1 MGDSIDGGSASER
14 PLPPAGRWFPV
25 IGETLAFLAKPFEF
39 VAARVAAHG
48 PIFRTHL
55 LGRPT
60 VILAGGE
67 TAGVFVDEELCKRE
81 GAVPAHIR
89 ELFGGGSINLLD
101 GEKHLAR
108 KRQILAAFV
117 PEALGAYVPA
127 MQSLVEEAFA
137 RWAEE
142 GEPIEGIA
150 ELKRLAIAVIAKN
163 VVSVGDGPDLETLLA
178 NFQILIAG
186 FTGLPIA
193 LPGTAYKRALDARD
207 AIHEVLRRV
216 VQEHRAKDFDD
227 GLGRMLSHVDESGA
241 KISDES
247 AVVELHH
254 VFIAGFIVFAELASL
269 LMTIDARPELRAA
282 LVAEVQERAPSGRLS
297 IRQLASMSM
306 LNRVVQETKRTAQV
320 VPLVFGSAKKT
331 FVLGGYRIEEGTMLY
346 WAPFEHHQ
354 DAKVYPKPKVFDAE
368 RFTDERAE
376 NGRHPFAFAP
386 QGMGP
391 STGHKCPGVDYATL
405 FMQVFATVLLRD
417 YVHVLPEQ
425 DLTLDPSLIPPEPH
439 DKLRVKFARADG
451 EPQPAVASGNGN
463 GNGSGRPSG
472 RTRPSDLPP
481 LYPQDPLG
489 LDALLALAEIVW
501 ADGHVAPEEAEALIA
516 IARSLALDD
525 ADVAQVERALRER
538 PNAAQLLP
546 LSVDVAEAEHLFT
559 LACLVASAD
568 GTVDPREHAAIAGL
582 GDRLR
587 LDGDARKRAAT
598 AARAVAGSLSGGSV
612 LTAVARELRG

>member
-1 MGDSIDGGSASER
+1 MGDSKDTSSAPSAR
-14 PLPPAGRWFPV
+14 SAPLPPAGRWFPV

-39 VAARVAAHG
+39 VADRVAVHG

-67 TAGVFVDEELCKRE
+67 TAGVFVDEELCLRE
-81 GAVPAHIR
+81 GAVPPHIR

-101 GEKHLAR
+101 GAKHLAR

-117 PEALGAYVPA
+117 PEALAAYVPG
-127 MQSLVEEAFA
+127 MQALVEGAFA
-137 RWAEE
+137 RWAEK
-142 GEPIEGIA
+142 GEPIDGIA
-150 ELKRLAIAVIAKN
+150 ELKRLAITAIARN
-163 VVSVGDGPDLETLLA
+163 VVSVGDGPDLETLLTS
-178 NFQILIAG
+178 FQVLIAG

-207 AIHEVLRRV
+207 AILEVLGRV
-216 VQEHRAKDFDD
+216 VQEHRAKAIDD
-227 GLGRMLSHVDESGA
+227 GLGRMLAHEDENGA

-254 VFIAGFIVFAELASL
+254 VFIAGFIVFAELSSL
-269 LMTIDARPELRAA
+269 LVTLDARPELRAS
-282 LVAEVQERAPSGRLS
+282 VATELRERAPAGKLS
-297 IRQLASMSM
+297 IRQLASMPV
-306 LNRVVQETKRTAQV
+306 LNRVVQETKRTAPV

-331 FVLGGYRIEEGTMLY
+331 FVLGGYRIEEGMMLY

-354 DAKVYPKPKVFDAE
+354 DAKVYPKPKTFEPE
-368 RFTDERAE
+368 RFGEARAE

-405 FMQVFATVLLRD
+405 LMQVFTTVLLRD
-417 YVHVLPEQ
+417 YVHALPEQ
-425 DLTLDPSLIPPEPH
+425 DLSLDPSLIPPEPR
-439 DKLRVKFARADG
+439 DGLRVTFARADG
-451 EPQPAVASGNGN
+451 ASQPEATSAKTSGKAV
-463 GNGSGRPSG
+463 RPSE
-472 RTRPSDLPP
+472 LPP
-481 LYPQDPLG
+481 LYPQDQLG

-501 ADGHVAPEEAEALIA
+501 ADGKVAKEEAEALVT

-525 ADVAQVERALRER
+525 ADVALVERALRER
-538 PNAAQLLP
+538 PSAEQLLP
-546 LSVDVAEAEHLFT
+546 LSLDTAEAEHLFT

-568 GTVDPREHAAIAGL
+568 GSVDPREHAAIAGL

-587 LDGDARKRAAT
+587 LDAGARERAAI
-598 AARAVAGSLSGGSV
+598 AARAVGDSLAGSSV
-612 LTAVARELRG
+612 LTTVARELQG

>member
-1 MGDSIDGGSASER
+1 MGESIDAGAASEC

-39 VAARVAAHG
+39 VAHRVAAHG

-81 GAVPAHIR
+81 GAVPSHIR

-101 GEKHLAR
+101 GQEHLAR

-117 PEALGAYVPA
+117 PEALAAYVPG
-127 MQSLVEEAFA
+127 MQALVEASFA
-137 RWAEE
+137 RWAEQ
-142 GEPIEGIA
+142 GKPIEGVA

-216 VQEHRAKDFDD
+216 VQEHRVKDFDD
-227 GLGRMLSHVDESGA
+227 GLGRMLSHEDENGA
-241 KISDES
+241 KITDES

-269 LMTIDARPELRAA
+269 LMTLDARPELRAA
-282 LVAEVQERAPSGRLS
+282 LVAEVQERALSGRLS
-297 IRQLASMSM
+297 IRQLASMPM

-368 RFTDERAE
+368 RFTEERAE
-376 NGRHPFAFAP
+376 HGRHPFAFAP
-386 QGMGP
+386 QGMGA

-417 YVHVLPEQ
+417 YVHALPEQ
-425 DLTLDPSLIPPEPH
+425 DLTLDPSLIPPEPR
-439 DKLRVKFARADG
+439 DKLRVSFARADG
-451 EPQPAVASGNGN
+451 ETQAAGAPGNGGSGKASG
-463 GNGSGRPSG
+463 RAQ
-472 RTRPSDLPP
+472 PSDLPP

-501 ADGHVAPEEAEALIA
+501 ADGHVAPEEAEALVA

-538 PNAAQLLP
+538 PSAAQLLP

-559 LACLVASAD
+559 LACLVALAD

>member
-1 MGDSIDGGSASER
+1 MGESNDSGAISER

-39 VAARVAAHG
+39 VADRVAAHG

-67 TAGVFVDEELCKRE
+67 TAGAFVDEELCKRE
-81 GAVPAHIR
+81 GAVPSHIR

-117 PEALGAYVPA
+117 PEALGAYVA
-127 MQSLVEEAFA
+127 GMQSLVEAAFA
-137 RWAEE
+137 RWAER
-142 GEPIEGIA
+142 GEAIEGVA

-216 VQEHRAKDFDD
+216 VQEHRAKDIDD
-227 GLGRMLSHVDESGA
+227 GLGRMLSHQDENGA

-254 VFIAGFIVFAELASL
+254 VFIAGFIVFAELALL
-269 LMTIDARPELRAA
+269 LMTLDARPELRAA
-282 LVAEVQERAPSGRLS
+282 LIGEVQERALSGTLS
-297 IRQLASMSM
+297 IRQLASMPM

-368 RFTDERAE
+368 RFADGRTE
-376 NGRHPFAFAP
+376 NARHPFAFAP

-405 FMQVFATVLLRD
+405 FMQVFTTVLLRD

-425 DLTLDPSLIPPEPH
+425 DLALDPSLIPPEPR
-439 DKLRVKFARADG
+439 DKLRVRFARTNGQTQA
-451 EPQPAVASGNGN
+451 AVAAGT
-463 GNGSGRPSG
+463 GSSKKASA

-481 LYPQDPLG
+481 LHPQDPLG
-489 LDALLALAEIVW
+489 LDALLALVEIVW
-501 ADGHVAPEEAEALIA
+501 ADGRVAPEEAEALVA

-538 PNAAQLLP
+538 PSAAQLLP

>member
-1 MGDSIDGGSASER
+1 MGDSIDDAGSASER

-67 TAGVFVDEELCKRE
+67 TAGVFVDEELCLRD
-81 GAVPAHIR
+81 GAWPDHIR
-89 ELFGGGSINLLD
+89 ALFGGRSINLLD

-117 PEALGAYVPA
+117 PEALPAYVAP
-127 MQSLVEEAFA
+127 MQTLVEGALA
-137 RWAEE
+137 RWAAK
-142 GEPIEGIA
+142 GEPIAGID
-150 ELKRLAIAVIAKN
+150 ELKRLAIMVIAKN
-163 VVSVGDGPDLETLLA
+163 VVSLGEGPDLEKLLA
-178 NFQILIAG
+178 SFQVLMTG

-193 LPGTAYKRALDARD
+193 LPGTSYKRALDARD
-207 AIHEVLRRV
+207 AIFEVLGRIV
-216 VQEHRAKDFDD
+216 KEHREKDIDD
-227 GLGRMLSHVDESGA
+227 GLGRMLAHQDEQGA
-241 KISDES
+241 KMTDDS
-247 AVVELHH
+247 AVMELHH
-254 VFIAGFIVFAELASL
+254 IFIAGFIVFAELSSL
-269 LMTIDARPELRAA
+269 LITLDARPELRSA
-282 LVAEVQERAPSGRLS
+282 LVAEVQTKAPSGKLS
-297 IRQLASMSM
+297 LRQLASMSE
-306 LNRVVQETKRTAQV
+306 LNRVVQETKRTTQV
-320 VPLVFGSAKKT
+320 VPLVFGRAKKS
-331 FVLGGYRIEEGTMLY
+331 FVLGGYRIEEGMMLY
-346 WAPFEHHQ
+346 WAPFEHNQ
-354 DAKVYPKPKVFDAE
+354 DPKVYPKPKAFDAE

-417 YVHVLPEQ
+417 YVHVVPEQ
-425 DLTLDPSLIPPEPH
+425 DLALAPSLIPPEPR

-451 EPQPAVASGNGN
+451 DPQPAVASASASANGK
-463 GNGSGRPSG
+463 PSD
-472 RTRPSDLPP
+472 RRPSDLPP

-538 PNAAQLLP
+538 PSAEQLLP

-559 LACLVASAD
+559 LACLIASAD